1 LNYPLPYPIATVNNN
16 VQTQS
21 LFSYLAVNMN
31 SDNPSTVASV
41 SSNNASQKASL
52 TINSVGNFR
61 IYAQVVNSI
70 NYDFGANEAYYSIN
84 ITPATPTIKSFSALS
99 PSLSPTPWTYGGT
112 YIIPYPTTSNTDT
125 TPAPVISYSTDSS
138 DIISISGTNITIIG
152 VGTFNIKVTVG
163 ATTNYKSPPPFVY
176 PSPTTYYTS
185 KPAATV
191 VEFSVN
197 QTATYDTPYILTPA
211 IIKVPNPSN
220 QTITYS
226 IQ

>member
-1 LNYPLPYPIATVNNN
+1 LAIPL
-16 VQTQS
+16 
-21 LFSYLAVNMN
+21 L
-31 SDNPSTVASV
+31 
-41 SSNNASQKASL
+41 
-52 TINSVGNFR
+52 
-61 IYAQVVNSI
+61 
-70 NYDFGANEAYYSIN
+70 
-84 ITPATPTIKSFSALS
+84 
-99 PSLSPTPWTYGGT
+99 WTYGKQ
-112 YIIPYPTTSNTDT
+112 YNIPYPTTSNKDT
-125 TPAPVISYSTDSS
+125 APAPVISYSTDSR
-138 DIISISGTNITIIG
+138 DIISISGTSINIIG

-163 ATTNYKSPPPFVY
+163 ATTNYNQAIYVY

-211 IIKVPNPSN
+211 IIKVPNPSS